1 VAVESTLLRAAS
13 GVPAR
18 IPCEPRCRETALQS
32 TQLCTIAGVHSPAT
46 TTDAQQK
53 RWVLSCAV
61 LASTMAFVDES
72 VVNVALPRME
82 ADLQTSLSAMQWVI
96 NAYTLCMSALL
107 LIGGAAGDRFGR
119 RRIFMIGIS
128 VFALASVACGL
139 APNPGALIGARAL
152 QGVGAAFLIPCG
164 LALISAV
171 YDEKERGAA
180 IGVWSGA
187 SAIAAGAGP
196 ILGGWIV
203 DHSSWRAIFLINP
216 ILAIPALWIALRYLS
231 ESRAAEV
238 HSSLDW
244 PGALTVFLGLGG
256 IVYGLI
262 AAAALGWSDASVIGA
277 IIGGSVFLL
286 IFLRI
291 EQSSAAPMVPLGL
304 FKSRQFTGVNLLTLL
319 LYGALSGT
327 FFFLPFLIIQVYGY
341 SAAAAGAIFIPFALI
356 LGGLSKWSG
365 SLMDRFGAR
374 WPLIIGPT
382 IAAVGLLLLALLSED
397 GRYFAFILPIVVL
410 AFGMAITIAPLTT
423 TVLNAVKEEQTGVAS
438 GINNA
443 AASVAGLLVIAIM
456 GTVALRVLDLE
467 IDAHLR
473 IAQPSVAVRRAV
485 DAARGG
491 FIMPHASKQLSAA
504 ERVSLQQISRASF
517 AGTIYLVLLVM
528 AALAFASASIAVLMI
543 Q

>member
-1 VAVESTLLRAAS
+1 MR
-13 GVPAR
+13 
-18 IPCEPRCRETALQS
+18 
-32 TQLCTIAGVHSPAT
+32 SPLT
-46 TTDAQQK
+46 PTDTHQK
-53 RWVLSCAV
+53 RWVLICAV

-82 ADLQTSLSAMQWVI
+82 ADLHTSLSAMQWVI

-128 VFALASVACGL
+128 VFAGASIACGI
-139 APNPGALIGARAL
+139 APDPRLLIAARAL

-180 IGVWSGA
+180 IGIWSGA
-187 SAIAAGAGP
+187 SAVAAGAGP

-203 DHSSWRAIFLINP
+203 DHASWRAIFLINP
-216 ILAIPALWIALRYLS
+216 ILAIPALWIAVRYLT
-231 ESRAAEV
+231 ESRGAAV
-238 HSSLDW
+238 RTSLDW
-244 PGALTVFLGLGG
+244 PGAITVFLGLGA

-262 AAAALGWSDASVIGA
+262 AAAAMGWGDILVSGTILGG
-277 IIGGSVFLL
+277 VFLL
-286 IFLRI
+286 IIFLRI
-291 EQSSAAPMVPLGL
+291 ESRSAVPMVPLGL
-304 FKSRQFTGVNLLTLL
+304 FKSRQFSGVNLLTLL

-327 FFFLPFLIIQVYGY
+327 FFFVPFLIIQVHGY
-341 SAAAAGAIFIPFALI
+341 SAAAAGGIFIPFAVI

-365 SLMDRFGAR
+365 RLMDRFGAR

-382 IAAVGLLLLALLSED
+382 IAALGLLLLAMFSED

-423 TVLNAVKEEQTGVAS
+423 TVLNAVKKEQTGVAS

-443 AASVAGLLVIAIM
+443 AASVAGLLVIAVM

-467 IDAHLR
+467 IDAQLR
-473 IAQPSVAVRRAV
+473 RAQPSIAVRHDV
-485 DAARGG
+485 EAARGG
-491 FIMPHASKQLSAA
+491 FVMPSASSQLSPA
-504 ERVSLQQISRASF
+504 ERASVHEIAKASF

-528 AALAFASASIAVLMI
+528 AALAFGGASVAVLMI
-543 Q
+543 E

>member
-1 VAVESTLLRAAS
+1 M
-13 GVPAR
+13 
-18 IPCEPRCRETALQS
+18 
-32 TQLCTIAGVHSPAT
+32 
-46 TTDAQQK
+46 QQK
-53 RWVLSCAV
+53 RWVLICAV

-82 ADLQTSLSAMQWVI
+82 ADLHTSLSAMQWVI

-128 VFALASVACGL
+128 LFAVASVACGL
-139 APNPGALIGARAL
+139 APNPGALVTARAL

-171 YDEKERGAA
+171 YDETERGAA

-187 SAIAAGAGP
+187 SAVAAGAGP

-203 DHSSWRAIFLINP
+203 DHASWRAIFLINP
-216 ILAIPALWIALRYLS
+216 ILAIPALWIAVRYLV
-231 ESRAAEV
+231 ESREIEIRG
-238 HSSLDW
+238 SLDW
-244 PGALTVFLGLGG
+244 SGALTVFLGLGG

-262 AAAALGWSDASVIGA
+262 AAAALGWSDISV
-277 IIGGSVFLL
+277 GGTIVAGIVFLL

-291 EQSSAAPMVPLGL
+291 ERRSAAPMVPLGL
-304 FKSRQFTGVNLLTLL
+304 FKSRQFSGVNLLTLF

-327 FFFLPFLIIQVYGY
+327 FFFVPFLIIQVHGY
-341 SAAAAGAIFIPFALI
+341 SAAAAGAIFIPFAVI

-365 SLMDRFGAR
+365 RLMDQFGAR
-374 WPLIIGPT
+374 WPLIMGPT
-382 IAAVGLLLLALLSED
+382 IAAVALLLLALLSED
-397 GRYFAFILPIVVL
+397 GRYLSFIAPIVVL

-423 TVLNAVKEEQTGVAS
+423 TVLNAVKQEQTGVAS

-443 AASVAGLLVIAIM
+443 AASVAGLLVIAVM
-456 GTVALRVLDLE
+456 GTAAVRVLDLE

-473 IAQPSVAVRRAV
+473 RAQPSAAVRYEV
-485 DAARGG
+485 EAARGG
-491 FIMPHASKQLSAA
+491 FVMPHASAQLSPA
-504 ERVSLQQISRASF
+504 ERASLREISKASF
-517 AGTIYLVLLVM
+517 AGTIHLVLLVM
-528 AALAFASASIAVLMI
+528 AALAFAGASVAVLMI
-543 Q
+543 E

>member
-1 VAVESTLLRAAS
+1 VYDSRVD
-13 GVPAR
+13 
-18 IPCEPRCRETALQS
+18 
-32 TQLCTIAGVHSPAT
+32 SPAQSK
-46 TTDAQQK
+46 DALQK
-53 RWVLSCAV
+53 RWVLICAV

-72 VVNVALPRME
+72 VVIVALPRME
-82 ADLQTSLSAMQWVI
+82 ADLRTSLSAMQWVI

-128 VFALASVACGL
+128 VFAVASVACGL
-139 APNPGALIGARAL
+139 APNPGALISARAL

-187 SAIAAGAGP
+187 SAVASGAGP

-203 DHSSWRAIFLINP
+203 DHTSWRAIFLINP
-216 ILAIPALWIALRYLS
+216 ILAVPALWIAVRYLA
-231 ESRAAEV
+231 ESRESNT
-238 HSSLDW
+238 HSRLDW
-244 PGALTVFLGLGG
+244 PGALTVFLGLLG

-262 AAAALGWSDASVIGA
+262 AAAAVGWGDVSVIGTLVA
-277 IIGGSVFLL
+277 GGVFLL
-286 IFLRI
+286 IFLRV
-291 EQSSAAPMVPLGL
+291 ERKSAAPMVPLGL
-304 FKSRQFTGVNLLTLL
+304 FASRQFSGVNLLTLL

-327 FFFLPFLIIQVYGY
+327 FFFVPFLIIQVHGY
-341 SAAAAGAIFIPFALI
+341 SAAAAGAIFVPFAVI
-356 LGGLSKWSG
+356 LGALSKWSG
-365 SLMDRFGAR
+365 HLMDRFGAR

-382 IAAVGLLLLALLSED
+382 IAASGLLLLALLSED
-397 GRYFAFILPIVVL
+397 GRYFSFVVPIVVL

-423 TVLNAVKEEQTGVAS
+423 TVLNAVKEEQAGVAS

-443 AASVAGLLVIAIM
+443 AASVAGLLVIAVM

-473 IAQPSVAVRRAV
+473 RAQPSVAVRHDV
-485 DAARGG
+485 ESARGG
-491 FIMPHASKQLSAA
+491 FVMPQASAQLSPA
-504 ERVSLQQISRASF
+504 ERASVQEISKASF
-517 AGTIYLVLLVM
+517 AGTIHLVLLVM
-528 AALAFASASIAVLMI
+528 AALAFAGASVAVLMI
-543 Q
+543 E

>member
-1 VAVESTLLRAAS
+1 VR
-13 GVPAR
+13 
-18 IPCEPRCRETALQS
+18 
-32 TQLCTIAGVHSPAT
+32 SPDT
-46 TTDAQQK
+46 TPDNLQK
-53 RWVLSCAV
+53 RWVLVCAV

-82 ADLQTSLSAMQWVI
+82 ADLHTSLSAMQWVI

-203 DHSSWRAIFLINP
+203 DHLSWRAIFLINP
-216 ILAIPALWIALRYLS
+216 ILALPALWIAVRYLT
-231 ESRAAEV
+231 ESRETEMR
-238 HSSLDW
+238 SSLDW
-244 PGALTVFLGLGG
+244 PGALTVFLGLGA

-262 AAAALGWSDASVIGA
+262 AAAALGWSDPLVSGTIVAGIVL
-277 IIGGSVFLL
+277 LL
-286 IFLRI
+286 IFIRI
-291 EQSSAAPMVPLGL
+291 ERHSAAPMVPLGL

-327 FFFLPFLIIQVYGY
+327 FFFVPFLIIQVYGY
-341 SAAAAGAIFIPFALI
+341 SAAAAGAIFIPFAVI
-356 LGGLSKWSG
+356 LGGLSTWSG
-365 SLMDRFGAR
+365 KLMDRFGAR

-382 IAAVGLLLLALLSED
+382 IAAVGLLLLAMLSAD
-397 GRYFAFILPIVVL
+397 GRYFSFIVPIVVL

-423 TVLNAVKEEQTGVAS
+423 TVLNAVKEQQTGVAS

-473 IAQPSVAVRRAV
+473 RAQPSIAVRREV
-485 DAARGG
+485 EAARGG
-491 FIMPHASKQLSAA
+491 FIMPHASAQLSAA
-504 ERVSLQQISRASF
+504 ERASVHEISQASF

-528 AALAFASASIAVLMI
+528 AALAFASASVAVLMI

>member
-1 VAVESTLLRAAS
+1 M
-13 GVPAR
+13 
-18 IPCEPRCRETALQS
+18 
-32 TQLCTIAGVHSPAT
+32 
-46 TTDAQQK
+46 QQK
-53 RWVLSCAV
+53 RWVLICAV

-82 ADLQTSLSAMQWVI
+82 ADLHTSLSAMQWVI

-128 VFALASVACGL
+128 MFAVASVACGL
-139 APNPGALIGARAL
+139 APNPGALISARAL

-187 SAIAAGAGP
+187 SAVAAGAGP

-203 DHSSWRAIFLINP
+203 DHASWRAIFLINP
-216 ILAIPALWIALRYLS
+216 LLAIPALWIALRYLV
-231 ESRAAEV
+231 ESRETEIRGA
-238 HSSLDW
+238 LDW
-244 PGALTVFLGLGG
+244 SGALTVFLGLGA

-262 AAAALGWSDASVIGA
+262 AAAAVGWSDVSVSGTIVAG
-277 IIGGSVFLL
+277 IVLLL

-291 EQSSAAPMVPLGL
+291 ERRSAAPMMALGL
-304 FKSRQFTGVNLLTLL
+304 FKSRQFSGVNLLTLL

-327 FFFLPFLIIQVYGY
+327 FFFVPFLIIQVHGY
-341 SAAAAGAIFIPFALI
+341 SAAAAGAIFIPFAVI
-356 LGGLSKWSG
+356 LGALSKWSG
-365 SLMDRFGAR
+365 RLMDRFGAR
-374 WPLIIGPT
+374 WPLIIGPN
-382 IAAVGLLLLALLSED
+382 IAAIALLLLALLSAD
-397 GRYFAFILPIVVL
+397 GRYFSFIVPIVVL

-423 TVLNAVKEEQTGVAS
+423 TVLNAVREEQTGVAS

-443 AASVAGLLVIAIM
+443 AASVAGLLVIAVM

-473 IAQPSVAVRRAV
+473 RASPSAAVRHEV
-485 DAARGG
+485 EAARGG
-491 FIMPHASKQLSAA
+491 FVMPHASAQLSPA
-504 ERVSLQQISRASF
+504 ERASLREISKASF
-517 AGTIYLVLLVM
+517 AGTIHLVLLVM
-528 AALAFASASIAVLMI
+528 AALGFAGASVAVLMI
-543 Q
+543 E

>member
-1 VAVESTLLRAAS
+1 ML
-13 GVPAR
+13 
-18 IPCEPRCRETALQS
+18 I
-32 TQLCTIAGVHSPAT
+32 
-46 TTDAQQK
+46 
-53 RWVLSCAV
+53 CAV

-82 ADLQTSLSAMQWVI
+82 ADLHTSLSAMQWVI

-139 APNPGALIGARAL
+139 APNPGALIAARAL

-187 SAIAAGAGP
+187 SAVASGAGP

-216 ILAIPALWIALRYLS
+216 ILAVPALWIAVRYLT
-231 ESRAAEV
+231 ESRETEIRRG
-238 HSSLDW
+238 LDW

-262 AAAALGWSDASVIGA
+262 AAAALGWSDVAVSGTIVA
-277 IIGGSVFLL
+277 GSVLL
-286 IFLRI
+286 LVFLRI
-291 EQSSAAPMVPLGL
+291 EHRSAAPMVPLGL
-304 FKSRQFTGVNLLTLL
+304 FASRQFSGVNLLTLL

-327 FFFLPFLIIQVYGY
+327 FFFVPFLIIQVHGY
-341 SAAAAGAIFIPFALI
+341 SAAAAGAIFIPFAVI

-365 SLMDRFGAR
+365 RLMDRFGAR

-382 IAAVGLLLLALLSED
+382 IAATALLLLAMLSED
-397 GRYFAFILPIVVL
+397 GRYLSFIVPIVVL
-410 AFGMAITIAPLTT
+410 AFGMAVTIAPLTT
-423 TVLNAVKEEQTGVAS
+423 TVLNAVKQEQTGVAS

-443 AASVAGLLVIAIM
+443 AASVAGLLVIAVM

-473 IAQPSVAVRRAV
+473 RAQPSAVVRREV
-485 DAARGG
+485 EAARGG
-491 FIMPHASKQLSAA
+491 FVMPHPSAQLNPAEQASVHEIAK
-504 ERVSLQQISRASF
+504 ASF
-517 AGTIYLVLLVM
+517 AGTIHLVLLVM
-528 AALAFASASIAVLMI
+528 AALAFAGASIAVLMI
-543 Q
+543 E

>member
-1 VAVESTLLRAAS
+1 M
-13 GVPAR
+13 
-18 IPCEPRCRETALQS
+18 
-32 TQLCTIAGVHSPAT
+32 
-46 TTDAQQK
+46 QQK
-53 RWVLSCAV
+53 RWVLICAV

-82 ADLQTSLSAMQWVI
+82 ADLHTSLSAMQWVI

-128 VFALASVACGL
+128 MFAVASVACGL
-139 APNPGALIGARAL
+139 APNPGALISARAL

-187 SAIAAGAGP
+187 SAVAAGAGP

-203 DHSSWRAIFLINP
+203 DHASWRAIFLINP
-216 ILAIPALWIALRYLS
+216 LLAIPALWIALRYLV
-231 ESRAAEV
+231 ESRETEIRGA
-238 HSSLDW
+238 LDW
-244 PGALTVFLGLGG
+244 SGALTVFLGLGA

-262 AAAALGWSDASVIGA
+262 AAAAVGWSDVSVSGTIVAG
-277 IIGGSVFLL
+277 IVLLL

-291 EQSSAAPMVPLGL
+291 ERRSAAPMMALGL
-304 FKSRQFTGVNLLTLL
+304 FKSRQFSGVNLLTLL

-327 FFFLPFLIIQVYGY
+327 FFFVPFLIIQVHGY
-341 SAAAAGAIFIPFALI
+341 SAAAAGAIFIPFAVI
-356 LGGLSKWSG
+356 LGALSKWSG
-365 SLMDRFGAR
+365 RLMDRFGAR
-374 WPLIIGPT
+374 WPLIIGPN
-382 IAAVGLLLLALLSED
+382 IAAIALLLLALLSED
-397 GRYFAFILPIVVL
+397 GRYFSFIVPIVVL

-423 TVLNAVKEEQTGVAS
+423 TVLNAVREEQTGVAS

-443 AASVAGLLVIAIM
+443 AASVAGLLVIAVM

-473 IAQPSVAVRRAV
+473 RARPSAAVRQEV
-485 DAARGG
+485 EAARGG
-491 FIMPHASKQLSAA
+491 FVMPHASAQLSPA
-504 ERVSLQQISRASF
+504 ERTSLHEISKASF
-517 AGTIYLVLLVM
+517 AGTINLMLLVM
-528 AALAFASASIAVLMI
+528 AALAFAGASVTVLMI
-543 Q
+543 E

>member
-1 VAVESTLLRAAS
+1 
-13 GVPAR
+13 
-18 IPCEPRCRETALQS
+18 
-32 TQLCTIAGVHSPAT
+32 
-46 TTDAQQK
+46 
-53 RWVLSCAV
+53 VLACAV

-82 ADLQTSLSAMQWVI
+82 ADLHTSLSAMQWVI

-203 DHSSWRAIFLINP
+203 DHLSWRAIFLINP
-216 ILAIPALWIALRYLS
+216 ILAIPALWIALRYLT
-231 ESRAAEV
+231 ESRAAEIRGA
-238 HSSLDW
+238 LDW
-244 PGALTVFLGLGG
+244 AGALSVFLGLGG

-262 AAAALGWSDASVIGA
+262 AAAALGWSDIAVCGTLVA
-277 IIGGSVFLL
+277 GSVFLL

-291 EQSSAAPMVPLGL
+291 EHRSAAPMVPLGL
-304 FKSRQFTGVNLLTLL
+304 FASRQFSGVNILTLL

-327 FFFLPFLIIQVYGY
+327 FFFVPFLIIQVYGY
-341 SAAAAGAIFIPFALI
+341 SAAAAGAIFIPFAVI

-365 SLMDRFGAR
+365 KLMDRFGAR

-382 IAAVGLLLLALLSED
+382 IAAVGLLLLAMLSED
-397 GRYFAFILPIVVL
+397 GRYFSFIVPIVVL

-423 TVLNAVKEEQTGVAS
+423 TVLNAVKTEQTGVAS

-443 AASVAGLLVIAIM
+443 AASVAGLLVIAVM

-473 IAQPSVAVRRAV
+473 LAQPSVAVRREV
-485 DAARGG
+485 EAARGG
-491 FIMPHASKQLSAA
+491 FVMPRPSAQLSAA
-504 ERVSLQQISRASF
+504 ERASLQEISKESF

-528 AALAFASASIAVLMI
+528 AALAFASASVAVLMI

>member
-1 VAVESTLLRAAS
+1 M
-13 GVPAR
+13 
-18 IPCEPRCRETALQS
+18 
-32 TQLCTIAGVHSPAT
+32 
-46 TTDAQQK
+46 QQK
-53 RWVLSCAV
+53 RWVLICAV

-82 ADLQTSLSAMQWVI
+82 ADLHTSLSAMQWVI

-128 VFALASVACGL
+128 MFAVASVACGL
-139 APNPGALIGARAL
+139 APNPGALISARAL

-187 SAIAAGAGP
+187 SAVAAGAGP

-203 DHSSWRAIFLINP
+203 DHASWRAIFLINP
-216 ILAIPALWIALRYLS
+216 LLAIPALWIALRYLV
-231 ESRAAEV
+231 ESRETEIRGG
-238 HSSLDW
+238 LDW
-244 PGALTVFLGLGG
+244 SGALTVFLGLGA

-262 AAAALGWSDASVIGA
+262 AAAAVGWSDVSVSGTIVAG
-277 IIGGSVFLL
+277 IVLLL

-291 EQSSAAPMVPLGL
+291 ERRSAAPMMALGL
-304 FKSRQFTGVNLLTLL
+304 FKSRQFSGVNLLTLL

-327 FFFLPFLIIQVYGY
+327 FFFVPFLIIQVHGY
-341 SAAAAGAIFIPFALI
+341 SAAAAGAIFIPFAVI
-356 LGGLSKWSG
+356 LGALSKWSG
-365 SLMDRFGAR
+365 RLMDRFGAR
-374 WPLIIGPT
+374 WPLIIGPN
-382 IAAVGLLLLALLSED
+382 IAAIALLLLALLSED
-397 GRYFAFILPIVVL
+397 GRYFSFIVPIVVL

-423 TVLNAVKEEQTGVAS
+423 TVLNAVREEQTGVAS

-443 AASVAGLLVIAIM
+443 AASVAGLLVIAVM

-473 IAQPSVAVRRAV
+473 RARPSAAVRQEV
-485 DAARGG
+485 EAARGG
-491 FIMPHASKQLSAA
+491 FVMPHASAQLSPA
-504 ERVSLQQISRASF
+504 ERTSLHEISKASF
-517 AGTIYLVLLVM
+517 AGTINLMLLVM
-528 AALAFASASIAVLMI
+528 AALAFAGASVTVLMI
-543 Q
+543 E

>member
-1 VAVESTLLRAAS
+1 M
-13 GVPAR
+13 
-18 IPCEPRCRETALQS
+18 
-32 TQLCTIAGVHSPAT
+32 
-46 TTDAQQK
+46 QQK
-53 RWVLSCAV
+53 RWVLICAV

-82 ADLQTSLSAMQWVI
+82 ADLHTSLSAMQWVI

-128 VFALASVACGL
+128 MFAVASVACGL
-139 APNPGALIGARAL
+139 APNPGALISARAL

-187 SAIAAGAGP
+187 SAVAAGAGP

-203 DHSSWRAIFLINP
+203 DHASWRAIFLINP
-216 ILAIPALWIALRYLS
+216 LLAIPALWIALRYLV
-231 ESRAAEV
+231 ESRETEIRGG
-238 HSSLDW
+238 LDW
-244 PGALTVFLGLGG
+244 SGALTVFLGLGA

-262 AAAALGWSDASVIGA
+262 AAAAVGWSDVSVSGTIVAG
-277 IIGGSVFLL
+277 IVLLL

-291 EQSSAAPMVPLGL
+291 ERRSAAPMMALGL
-304 FKSRQFTGVNLLTLL
+304 FKSRQFSGVNLLTLL

-327 FFFLPFLIIQVYGY
+327 FFFVPFLIIQVHGY
-341 SAAAAGAIFIPFALI
+341 SAAAAGAIFIPFAVI
-356 LGGLSKWSG
+356 LGALSKWSG
-365 SLMDRFGAR
+365 RLMDRFGAR
-374 WPLIIGPT
+374 WPLIIGPN
-382 IAAVGLLLLALLSED
+382 IAAIALLLLALLSED
-397 GRYFAFILPIVVL
+397 GRYFSFIVPIVVL

-423 TVLNAVKEEQTGVAS
+423 TVLNAVREEQTGVAS

-443 AASVAGLLVIAIM
+443 AASVAGLLVIAVM

-473 IAQPSVAVRRAV
+473 RARPSAAVRQEV
-485 DAARGG
+485 EAARGG
-491 FIMPHASKQLSAA
+491 FVMPHASAQLSPA
-504 ERVSLQQISRASF
+504 ERTSLHEISKASF
-517 AGTIYLVLLVM
+517 AGTIHLMLLVM
-528 AALAFASASIAVLMI
+528 AALAFAGASVTVLMI
-543 Q
+543 E